1 MRLRRDCLPIRG
13 NGQGGWQWVRG
24 QRLASWERQSGLE
37 RSTEQVSVLSPPLTQ
52 RQHASEPSTQLR
64 RICS

>member
-13 NGQGGWQWVRG
+13 NGLGGWRWVRG
-24 QRLASWERQSGLE
+24 QRLASCGRQPGLE
-37 RSTEQVSVLSPPLTQ
+37 RLTEQVSVLSPPLTQ
-52 RQHASEPSTQLR
+52 RQHASEPRTQSR